1 MTPPLRDLGLKSC
14 AACGIGCL
22 LLFVSKRLD
31 YLLSSLSLCLRFATL
46 TQFPPTSDFRCIDF
60 ACQGS
65 IASLA
70 AIFAPSVDGD
80 YTAPEQDSRAAADD
94 RSRGKSYSS
103 FNAATP
109 RYGQCNRQ
117 ALQLFELLACN
128 GKRLSFG
135 RATPVFFLGKENGG
149 RITRHLCRIDIRT
162 CAKKEE
168 FSFEKENIPLDSR
181 QRHRRCHPLCA
192 VRRVK
197 TTRKTGGLHK
207 PYKGLRQAAPKGA
220 VKRSADR
227 I

>member
-1 MTPPLRDLGLKSC
+1 MTFMPPEW
-14 AACGIGCL
+14 GCL
-22 LLFVSKRLD
+22 PSSVSKRLD

-46 TQFPPTSDFRCIDF
+46 TQFPPTSDFRCFVF

-117 ALQLFELLACN
+117 APHLFELLARN

-168 FSFEKENIPLDSR
+168 FSFEKENIPLSR
-181 QRHRRCHPLCA
+181 IPCTVQGKNSSPLKGYHLLPVNKKSA
-192 VRRVK
+192 PRFSK
-197 TTRKTGGLHK
+197 TARNIRFANSSPH
-207 PYKGLRQAAPKGA
+207 A
-220 VKRSADR
+220 
-227 I
+227 

>member
-1 MTPPLRDLGLKSC
+1 MPPEWE
-14 AACGIGCL
+14 CL
-22 LLFVSKRLD
+22 PSSVSKRLD

-46 TQFPPTSDFRCIDF
+46 TQFPPTSDFRCFVF

-117 ALQLFELLACN
+117 APHLFELLARN

-135 RATPVFFLGKENGG
+135 RP
-149 RITRHLCRIDIRT
+149 
-162 CAKKEE
+162 
-168 FSFEKENIPLDSR
+168 FSFSGKKMGVAFV
-181 QRHRRCHPLCA
+181 QRLRRCFPRGA
-192 VRRVK
+192 SAAMTVK
-197 TTRKTGGLHK
+197 SLLTKYDVIHI
-207 PYKGLRQAAPKGA
+207 
-220 VKRSADR
+220 VS
-227 I
+227 

>member
-1 MTPPLRDLGLKSC
+1 MTFMPPEW
-14 AACGIGCL
+14 GCL
-22 LLFVSKRLD
+22 PSSVSKRLN

-46 TQFPPTSDFRCIDF
+46 TQFPPTSDFRCFVF

-117 ALQLFELLACN
+117 APHLFELLARK
-128 GKRLSFG
+128 GIERGPFSHVREWPPLSAPCG
-135 RATPVFFLGKENGG
+135 YAGNRKTALAPHCKM
-149 RITRHLCRIDIRT
+149 RIDKI
-162 CAKKEE
+162 
-168 FSFEKENIPLDSR
+168 
-181 QRHRRCHPLCA
+181 
-192 VRRVK
+192 
-197 TTRKTGGLHK
+197 
-207 PYKGLRQAAPKGA
+207 
-220 VKRSADR
+220 
-227 I
+227 

>member
-1 MTPPLRDLGLKSC
+1 MPPEWE
-14 AACGIGCL
+14 CL
-22 LLFVSKRLD
+22 PSSVSKRLD

-46 TQFPPTSDFRCIDF
+46 TQFPPTSDFRCFAF

-117 ALQLFELLACN
+117 APHLFELLARN
-128 GKRLSFG
+128 GKRLSFWTG
-135 RATPVFFLGKENGG
+135 DARFLSRERKWGSHSCSACGAAFHAALAPHCKM
-149 RITRHLCRIDIRT
+149 RIDKI
-162 CAKKEE
+162 
-168 FSFEKENIPLDSR
+168 
-181 QRHRRCHPLCA
+181 
-192 VRRVK
+192 
-197 TTRKTGGLHK
+197 
-207 PYKGLRQAAPKGA
+207 
-220 VKRSADR
+220 
-227 I
+227 

>member
-1 MTPPLRDLGLKSC
+1 MSRGTRAARKQRQRRCTGQRGYSLSRKRISPLELQEKDFVLSDCGLKNCTRC
-14 AACGIGCL
+14 AIRCL
-22 LLFVSKRLD
+22 LDDVSKRFD
-31 YLLSSLSLCLRFATL
+31 FLLSSLSLCLRFATL
-46 TQFPPTSDFRCIDF
+46 TQFPPTSDFRCFVF

-65 IASLA
+65 IASRA

-117 ALQLFELLACN
+117 APHLFELLARN

-135 RATPVFFLGKENGG
+135 RATPVFFSGKKWGSHSCSACG
-149 RITRHLCRIDIRT
+149 
-162 CAKKEE
+162 
-168 FSFEKENIPLDSR
+168 
-181 QRHRRCHPLCA
+181 
-192 VRRVK
+192 
-197 TTRKTGGLHK
+197 
-207 PYKGLRQAAPKGA
+207 AAFPAALAPHCKC
-220 VKRSADR
+220 VLTNMTLS

>member
-1 MTPPLRDLGLKSC
+1 MPPEWE
-14 AACGIGCL
+14 CL
-22 LLFVSKRLD
+22 PSSVSKRLD

-46 TQFPPTSDFRCIDF
+46 TQFPPTSDFRCFAF

-65 IASLA
+65 IASLT

-117 ALQLFELLACN
+117 APHLFELLARN

-149 RITRHLCRIDIRT
+149 RIRAAPAALLSPRPLG
-162 CAKKEE
+162 ASPPLWGYKKEGI
-168 FSFEKENIPLDSR
+168 SSRYPLLS
-181 QRHRRCHPLCA
+181 
-192 VRRVK
+192 
-197 TTRKTGGLHK
+197 
-207 PYKGLRQAAPKGA
+207 
-220 VKRSADR
+220 S
-227 I
+227 

>member
-1 MTPPLRDLGLKSC
+1 MTFMPPEWE
-14 AACGIGCL
+14 CL
-22 LLFVSKRLD
+22 PSSVSKRLD

-46 TQFPPTSDFRCIDF
+46 TQFPPTSDFRCFVF

-117 ALQLFELLACN
+117 APHLFELLARN

-162 CAKKEE
+162 CAKKGRILFRERE
-168 FSFEKENIPLDSR
+168 YPPFP
-181 QRHRRCHPLCA
+181 HPL
-192 VRRVK
+192 
-197 TTRKTGGLHK
+197 H
-207 PYKGLRQAAPKGA
+207 GA
-220 VKRSADR
+220 GEKSLTPQGVSFTASK
-227 I
+227 

>member
-1 MTPPLRDLGLKSC
+1 MTFMPPEWRCQPSS
-14 AACGIGCL
+14 
-22 LLFVSKRLD
+22 VSKRLD

-46 TQFPPTSDFRCIDF
+46 TQFPPTSDFRCFVF

-70 AIFAPSVDGD
+70 AIFAPSVDSD

-117 ALQLFELLACN
+117 APHLFELLARN

-149 RITRHLCRIDIRT
+149 RIR
-162 CAKKEE
+162 
-168 FSFEKENIPLDSR
+168 
-181 QRHRRCHPLCA
+181 
-192 VRRVK
+192 
-197 TTRKTGGLHK
+197 
-207 PYKGLRQAAPKGA
+207 AAPA
-220 VKRSADR
+220 ALLFPRRLRR
-227 I
+227 IAKCVLTKYDVIHIMS

>member
-1 MTPPLRDLGLKSC
+1 MTFMPPEWE
-14 AACGIGCL
+14 CL
-22 LLFVSKRLD
+22 PSSVSKRLD

-46 TQFPPTSDFRCIDF
+46 TQFPPTSDFRCFVF
-60 ACQGS
+60 ACQGG

-117 ALQLFELLACN
+117 APHLFELLACN

-135 RATPVFFLGKENGG
+135 RATPVFFRRKENGG
-149 RITRHLCRIDIRT
+149 VWCCGAH
-162 CAKKEE
+162 AAFPPPPE
-168 FSFEKENIPLDSR
+168 
-181 QRHRRCHPLCA
+181 
-192 VRRVK
+192 
-197 TTRKTGGLHK
+197 TGGDISA
-207 PYKGLRQAAPKGA
+207 PFGAEKGGTFDVFHRT
-220 VKRSADR
+220 
-227 I
+227 

>member
-1 MTPPLRDLGLKSC
+1 MQRDSAAFVPALCRGAGGRQRLWRCTNQRGYSLSQKRISPLEPQEKDFVLSDCGLKNCTRC
-14 AACGIGCL
+14 AIRCL
-22 LLFVSKRLD
+22 LDDVSKRFD
-31 YLLSSLSLCLRFATL
+31 FLLSSLSLCLRVGGL
-46 TQFPPTSDFRCIDF
+46 TQFPSTLDFINSVV
-60 ACQGS
+60 ACQGG

-117 ALQLFELLACN
+117 APHLFELLARN

-149 RITRHLCRIDIRT
+149 RIR
-162 CAKKEE
+162 
-168 FSFEKENIPLDSR
+168 
-181 QRHRRCHPLCA
+181 
-192 VRRVK
+192 
-197 TTRKTGGLHK
+197 
-207 PYKGLRQAAPKGA
+207 AAPA
-220 VKRSADR
+220 ALLSPRRLRR
-227 I
+227 IAKCVLTKYDILHIMS

>member
-1 MTPPLRDLGLKSC
+1 MTFMPPEWRCQPSS
-14 AACGIGCL
+14 
-22 LLFVSKRLD
+22 VSKRLD

-46 TQFPPTSDFRCIDF
+46 TQFPPTSDFRCFVF

-70 AIFAPSVDGD
+70 AIFAPSVDSD

-117 ALQLFELLACN
+117 APHLFELLARN

-149 RITRHLCRIDIRT
+149 RITRHVCRRALCT
-162 CAKKEE
+162 CAKK
-168 FSFEKENIPLDSR
+168 KSR
-181 QRHRRCHPLCA
+181 LSRETALFFFTAC
-192 VRRVK
+192 
-197 TTRKTGGLHK
+197 GS
-207 PYKGLRQAAPKGA
+207 APQ
-220 VKRSADR
+220 
-227 I
+227 

>member
-1 MTPPLRDLGLKSC
+1 MPPEWE
-14 AACGIGCL
+14 CL
-22 LLFVSKRLD
+22 PSSVSRRLD
-31 YLLSSLSLCLRFATL
+31 YLLSSLSLCLRFAAL
-46 TQFPPTSDFRCIDF
+46 TQFPPTSDFRCFVF

-117 ALQLFELLACN
+117 APHLFELLARN

-168 FSFEKENIPLDSR
+168 FSFEKENIPLSR
-181 QRHRRCHPLCA
+181 IPCTVQGNKNQRCRA
-192 VRRVK
+192 VNPQTIGSSISLVAYAFSAQSAR
-197 TTRKTGGLHK
+197 
-207 PYKGLRQAAPKGA
+207 APA
-220 VKRSADR
+220 RYS
-227 I
+227 

>member
-1 MTPPLRDLGLKSC
+1 MPPEWE
-14 AACGIGCL
+14 CL
-22 LLFVSKRLD
+22 PSSVSKRLD

-46 TQFPPTSDFRCIDF
+46 TQFPPTSDFRCFVF

-117 ALQLFELLACN
+117 APHLFELLARN

-149 RITRHLCRIDIRT
+149 RITRHVCRRALRT
-162 CAKKEE
+162 CAKKKSRLSRETAL
-168 FSFEKENIPLDSR
+168 FSFYS
-181 QRHRRCHPLCA
+181 
-192 VRRVK
+192 
-197 TTRKTGGLHK
+197 
-207 PYKGLRQAAPKGA
+207 LR
-220 VKRSADR
+220 KRSAMTAAASAVDSAPVSR
-227 I
+227 